1 MKTMTKNMLD
11 TARELAVE
19 LTILTGELWTA
30 RPFSKDEPEDQR
42 AYTDSA
48 TATFYFYTSWRSDR
62 LSISASA
69 PAGMR
74 EMKSGEKI
82 TCDPTRTPEAIARDI
97 KNRLLT
103 HAREHFTESRAYDLE
118 RRKAEAKKNLI
129 AKLIMRYLPKE
140 YQNESW
146 CSETKSRH
154 GYTDR
159 IHARTTYDNL
169 INIEINLPLK
179 EALKLLK
186 QLTQEN

>member
-1 MKTMTKNMLD
+1 MTKNMLD

-30 RPFSKDEPEDQR
+30 RPFSDEPEDQR

-48 TATFYFYTSWRSDR
+48 TATLYFFTSWRDNR

-97 KNRLLT
+97 KNRLLP
-103 HAREHFTESRAYDLE
+103 HARAHLTESRAYDLE
-118 RRKAEAKKNLI
+118 RRKAEAKKNLRSN
-129 AKLIMRYLPKE
+129 LIKKYCP
-140 YQNESW
+140 NETNGKFYSNKKADHYR
-146 CSETKSRH
+146 ERVFAE
-154 GYTDR
+154 
-159 IHARTTYDNL
+159 ITYNDL
-169 INIEINLPLK
+169 INIEINVSLT

-186 QLTQEN
+186 QLTKEN